1 VRVKLKLKSKVPS
14 SAAGDSVESGVVVVV
29 GTGVVVVG
37 TVESGVVVVVGTGVV
52 VVGKVVV
59 VVGTGVAVVEVV
71 SSGVFLAALTALGRD
86 GAALLVDFDSDSTYI
101 TKYKP
106 ERQAY

>member
-1 VRVKLKLKSKVPS
+1 MRVKLKLKSKVPS

-71 SSGVFLAALTALGRD
+71 VVGPAVVAV
-86 GAALLVDFDSDSTYI
+86 GAQNKLC
-101 TKYKP
+101 
-106 ERQAY
+106 

>member
-1 VRVKLKLKSKVPS
+1 MRVKLKLKSKVPS

-37 TVESGVVVVVGTGVV
+37 
-52 VVGKVVV
+52 KVVV

-71 SSGVFLAALTALGRD
+71 VVGPAVVAV
-86 GAALLVDFDSDSTYI
+86 GAQNKLC
-101 TKYKP
+101 
-106 ERQAY
+106 